1 MLKSLHVRN
10 FAVIE
15 DAELKLD
22 PTLTVLTGETG
33 AGKSILIG
41 ALQLLLG
48 DRASTDQIRK
58 GTEKAFIQGE
68 FLIEENHP
76 SLEKLEELGV
86 ELDDGRLIVRRE
98 IGREGRSRAFMNDTL
113 VTVGALKD
121 TCETLVDLHGQHD
134 HQSLLHPSQHLL
146 LLDEF
151 AGLSDVRES
160 YSRRLTGYKET
171 KAHLE
176 DLHQQERELAQRL
189 ELYEFQLGELDELN
203 PLEGEDEKLESELR
217 ILEGAEQLQSGF
229 TEIIETLSE
238 GEGALLD
245 RLEGPRSLLADLS
258 GIDRKVE
265 DTRKLIDDASLTLQE
280 VVLSA
285 QGYLDAFDL
294 DNERLELARNR
305 FSDLIHLAKKY
316 GGSLPAMITRREELR
331 RKLEK
336 GRDINRE
343 AVELEVQVKSL
354 KNEVSRL
361 ASELSSDR
369 KKAVKDLQKRV
380 DKELGHLA
388 MSESSFTVRVETR
401 EDPEGLLVDEKGR
414 SCAAGPTGIDLVE
427 FNLRTSPEADMMPLQ
442 KVASGGEIS
451 RVMLALKSVFGASSR
466 VSTLVFDEIDSGIG
480 GRTADRVA
488 DKLSLLAEKHQV
500 LTITHLPQIARRGRR
515 HLVVEK
521 TIDGG
526 VAQARIRCV
535 EGEQRTEALAVL
547 MSGDAEAETILDHA
561 RAMLNQKR
569 ERESTA

>member
-76 SLEKLEELGV
+76 SLEKLEELGI

-113 VTVGALKD
+113 VTVGALKE

-151 AGLSDVRES
+151 AGLSDDRES
-160 YSRRLTGYKET
+160 YSRKLTEYKET

-176 DLHQQERELAQRL
+176 ELHQQERELAQRL

-203 PLEGEDEKLESELR
+203 PLEGEDEKLEIELR
-217 ILEGAEQLQSGF
+217 ILEGAEQLQTGF

-238 GEGALLD
+238 GDGALLD

-265 DTRKLIDDASLTLQE
+265 DTRKLIDDARLTLQE
-280 VVLSA
+280 VVHSA

-294 DNERLELARNR
+294 DNERLEQARNR

-316 GGSLPAMITRREELR
+316 GGSLPAMITRREELHR
-331 RKLEK
+331 ELEK
-336 GRDINRE
+336 GRNINNE
-343 AVELEVQVKSL
+343 AVELEVRVKNL
-354 KNEVSRL
+354 KNEVSGL
-361 ASELSSDR
+361 AVGLSSKR

-388 MSESSFTVRVETR
+388 MSDSSFTVRVETR
-401 EDPEGLLVDEKGR
+401 EDPEGLLVDEGGR

-488 DKLSLLAEKHQV
+488 DKLALLAEKHQV

-561 RAMLNQKR
+561 RAMLDQKR

>member
-68 FLIEENHP
+68 FLIKENHP
-76 SLEKLEELGV
+76 SLDKLEELGIA
-86 ELDDGRLIVRRE
+86 LDDGRLIVRRE
-98 IGREGRSRAFMNDTL
+98 IGREGRSRAFLNDTL
-113 VTVGALKD
+113 VTVGALKE

-151 AGLSDVRES
+151 AGLTDDRES
-160 YSRRLTGYKET
+160 YSRKLTEYKET
-171 KAHLE
+171 KARLD
-176 DLHQQERELAQRL
+176 DLHQQEQELAQRQ

-203 PLEGEDEKLESELR
+203 PLDGEDEKLESELR
-217 ILEGAEQLQSGF
+217 ILEGAEQLQIGF

-265 DTRKLIDDASLTLQE
+265 DTRKLIDDARLMLQE
-280 VVLSA
+280 VVHSA

-294 DNERLELARNR
+294 DNERLEQTRNR

-336 GRDINRE
+336 GRDINSE

-354 KNEVSRL
+354 NKEASQLATGLSR
-361 ASELSSDR
+361 ER
-369 KKAVKDLQKRV
+369 KKAVRDLQKRV

-401 EDPEGLLVDEKGR
+401 EDPDGLLVDEEGR
-414 SCAAGPTGIDLVE
+414 SYTAGPTGIDSVE

-451 RVMLALKSVFGASSR
+451 RVMLALKSVFGAASR

-500 LTITHLPQIARRGRR
+500 LVITHLPQIARRGRR

-547 MSGDAEAETILDHA
+547 MSGDAEAESILDHA

-569 ERESTA
+569 ERESTT

>member
-58 GTEKAFIQGE
+58 GTEKAFIEGE
-68 FLIEENHP
+68 FLIKENHP
-76 SLEKLEELGV
+76 SLDKLEELGIA
-86 ELDDGRLIVRRE
+86 LDDGRLIVRRE
-98 IGREGRSRAFMNDTL
+98 IGREGRSRAFLNDTL
-113 VTVGALKD
+113 VTVGALKE

-151 AGLSDVRES
+151 AGLTDDRES
-160 YSRRLTGYKET
+160 YSRKLTEYKET
-171 KAHLE
+171 KARLD
-176 DLHQQERELAQRL
+176 DLHQQEQELAQRQ

-203 PLEGEDEKLESELR
+203 PLDGEDEKLESELR
-217 ILEGAEQLQSGF
+217 ILEGAEQLQTGF

-265 DTRKLIDDASLTLQE
+265 DTRKLIDDARLTLQE
-280 VVLSA
+280 VVHSA

-294 DNERLELARNR
+294 DNERLEQTRNR

-336 GRDINRE
+336 GRDINSE
-343 AVELEVQVKSL
+343 AVELEAQVESL
-354 KNEVSRL
+354 KKEMSRL
-361 ASELSSDR
+361 ATELSSER
-369 KKAVKDLQKRV
+369 KKAVKNLQKSV

-401 EDPEGLLVDEKGR
+401 EDPEGLLVDERGR
-414 SCAAGPTGIDLVE
+414 SCTTGPTGIDLVE

-500 LTITHLPQIARRGRR
+500 LVITHLPQIARRGRR

-547 MSGDAEAETILDHA
+547 MSGDAEAESILDHA

-569 ERESTA
+569 ERESTT

>member
-15 DAELKLD
+15 DAELELD

-58 GTEKAFIQGE
+58 GTEKALIQGE

-76 SLEKLEELGV
+76 SLDKLEELGI
-86 ELDDGRLIVRRE
+86 ELDEGRLIVRRE
-98 IGREGRSRAFMNDTL
+98 VGREVRSRAFLNDTL
-113 VTVGALKD
+113 VTVGALRE

-151 AGLSDVRES
+151 AGLSENRES
-160 YSRRLTGYKET
+160 YSRKLIEYRET
-171 KAHLE
+171 KDHLE
-176 DLHQQERELAQRL
+176 DLHQQERELAERM

-203 PLEGEDEKLESELR
+203 PLEGEDEELEKELR
-217 ILEGAEQLQSGF
+217 ILEGAEQLQTGF
-229 TEIIETLSE
+229 AEIIETLSE

-258 GIDRKVE
+258 GIDSKLE
-265 DTRKLIDDASLTLQE
+265 DTGKLIDDARLTLQE
-280 VVLSA
+280 VVHSA
-285 QGYLDAFDL
+285 QSYLDAFDL
-294 DNERLELARNR
+294 DNERLEQARNR
-305 FSDLIHLAKKY
+305 YSELIHLARKY

-331 RKLEK
+331 RELEK
-336 GRDINRE
+336 GREINSE
-343 AVELEVQVKSL
+343 AAGLEVQVESL
-354 KNEVSRL
+354 KKEASRL
-361 ASELSSDR
+361 ATELSGER

-388 MSESSFTVRVETR
+388 MSESSFTVSVEAR
-401 EDPEGLLVDEKGR
+401 EDPEGLLVDEGGR
-414 SCAAGPTGIDLVE
+414 SCIAGPSGIDRVV
-427 FNLRTSPEADMMPLQ
+427 FNLRTSPEADLMPLQ

-488 DKLSLLAEKHQV
+488 EKLSLLAEKHQV

-561 RAMLNQKR
+561 RVMLDKKR
-569 ERESTA
+569 EGESTA